1 MYKREA
7 RIRVFEYF
15 RAFKDVPQRTSV
27 RPCCKVS
34 VFRDHMT
41 SCFLLWCI
49 YLVLYVSLKN
59 VCVCRLQ
66 TSRSPLLNT
75 FFHAICISLFFHA
88 KLSTFFFFVIIQ
100 FKANPMTSSQGY
112 IFFFDR
118 KRACILFDLHS
129 CYYTFV
135 LPFFYGHL
143 LVEMD
148 DTQTGKTGIDVHA

>member
-75 FFHAICISLFFHA
+75 FFHATCISLFFHA
-88 KLSTFFFFVIIQ
+88 KLSTFFFLCNYTIQ
-100 FKANPMTSSQGY
+100 SQSNDL
-112 IFFFDR
+112 IPRIHLFFDR

-135 LPFFYGHL
+135 LPFFVFWTFIGRNGWYPNW
-143 LVEMD
+143 
-148 DTQTGKTGIDVHA
+148 

>member
-88 KLSTFFFFVIIQ
+88 KLSTFFSFVIIQ

-112 IFFFDR
+112 IFFSTVNGRVFFSTSIVVTIR
-118 KRACILFDLHS
+118 SFFLFFMDIYWS
-129 CYYTFV
+129 KWMI
-135 LPFFYGHL
+135 PK
-143 LVEMD
+143 LV
-148 DTQTGKTGIDVHA
+148 KPV